1 METEAP
7 DDVSTRFEPA
17 PGAANIEAVIGFDT
31 VKRSVVVGP
40 LLIVFFW
47 VVGGWRGGLSAAAG
61 LAVVVGNFVLAGVIL
76 SRAAAISLK
85 LYHAAALFGFLL
97 RLALITVVV
106 LGIAKLV
113 AVDRVALG
121 MSAVVSYLVLL
132 SWEAVAVS
140 RGKTKEMEWS

>member
-1 METEAP
+1 M
-7 DDVSTRFEPA
+7 
-17 PGAANIEAVIGFDT
+17 
-31 VKRSVVVGP
+31 
-40 LLIVFFW
+40 
-47 VVGGWRGGLSAAAG
+47 
-61 LAVVVGNFVLAGVIL
+61 IL